1 MYHQRHVI
9 GRGPRRQI
17 TLTPTALA
25 MMNSLTR
32 TRKALVVCALV
43 DISYA
48 TVDELFSR
56 NFPQVLGQIRSRV
69 IYLDAIGHV
78 SLMFD
83 LHLSTES
90 KLQMYLLDE

>member
-69 IYLDAIGHV
+69 IYLDANRTRFVDVRFTFEHRIKITDVLTG
-78 SLMFD
+78 
-83 LHLSTES
+83 
-90 KLQMYLLDE
+90 